1 MASSHQFAFPLPN
14 GLHARPASRLE
25 AVTRRYLAGITLTNH
40 RTGATADV
48 RSVLALIGLD
58 TRHQDACELTVSGP
72 DEREA
77 LAALTVFMRDT
88 LPHCDDPLPPGE
100 GDTTAPRLP
109 AMLSAEAITAFYGT
123 PVVPGV
129 AVGRILLAGGFQI
142 PASLPQSDCADPAAE
157 WETVAAALQRVI
169 AYYDQRLASAKNQ
182 LIRDLLLAHQAI
194 ARDPELSRQLHQA
207 IAQNGRT
214 AAGAIAD
221 TTTHFTD
228 RLARSG
234 SALLRER
241 GLDIQ
246 DVALHLLR
254 QVYGA
259 AAQTREIKLDAPT
272 ILLAESLTPG
282 QFLALDRTFL
292 RGLVLLHAGTTS
304 HTVILARSFGLPTL
318 TGAAVADAA
327 ALAGQEAVLDG
338 FAGALLTQL
347 TDPARRYYARE
358 QLRLIG
364 RQEQLQAIAARA
376 AAAPAVRKIE
386 IAANI
391 ASAGETAAAVAAGAE
406 GIGLF
411 RTEMLFLDRE
421 SPPDE
426 AEQFAA
432 YREVLTQAGGR
443 TVIIRTLD
451 SGGDKPLDYLH
462 LPAEDNPFL
471 GFRAV
476 RIYPRFEE
484 LFRTQIRALLRASVH
499 GKLKLLVPM
508 IAMLDEVRWVK
519 RIIAEEQVRCSAAG
533 IPFAATME
541 VGAMIEVPAAAFIMD
556 TLCHELDFFSIGTND
571 LLQYFTAAD
580 RANPNVAGLYN
591 PLQPAFLRLLKLV
604 VDEAHKHGKW
614 IGLCGEMGGHARWL
628 PLLAGLG
635 LDEISVPA
643 PAIAQIRA
651 ELAGWAPEQCRQLL
665 AAALNCATADEVA
678 VLLQQTSARA
688 AVPLFVPELLL
699 TAQTALNREE
709 AIKLATD
716 RLYVLGRTDDPRAL
730 ELAVLHRENNCSTG
744 FGFGFAIPHGQTDA
758 LRSDSL
764 ALVKLA
770 TPVAWNARDG
780 QPVSVIFLLC
790 VRASEPA
797 THHLPVLAR
806 LARRVLDPD
815 FRARIQAENDP
826 QTLNALLQ
834 EYLKTE

>member
-1 MASSHQFAFPLPN
+1 MALSLQFDFPLAN
-14 GLHARPASRLE
+14 GLHARPASLLE
-25 AVTRRYLAGITLTNH
+25 AVTRRYLAGITFVNR
-40 RTGATADV
+40 RTHAAAEV
-48 RSVLALIGLD
+48 KSVLALIGLD
-58 TRHQDACELTVSGP
+58 TRHLDPCELAVSGP

-77 LAALTVFMRDT
+77 LAALTAFIRDI
-88 LPHCDDPLPPGE
+88 LPRCDDPPPAGA
-100 GDTTAPRLP
+100 GPAVAPRLP
-109 AMLSAEAITAFYGT
+109 ALLATDALTAFYGT
-123 PVVPGV
+123 PVVPGIATGQV
-129 AVGRILLAGGFQI
+129 VLAGGFKI
-142 PASLPQSDCADPAAE
+142 PAALPLTGCLDPAAE
-157 WETVAAALQRVI
+157 WETVVAALQRVI
-169 AYYDQRLASAKNQ
+169 AYYDQRLAAAKNQ

-194 ARDPELSRQLHQA
+194 ARDPELSRQLYQA

-221 TTTHFTD
+221 TTAHFTD
-228 RLARSG
+228 LLARSG

-254 QVYGA
+254 QIYGA
-259 AAQTREIKLDAPT
+259 AAQTREIKLDAPA

-347 TDPARRYYARE
+347 TDPTRRYYARE

-364 RQEQLQAIAARA
+364 RQQHLQAIAARA
-376 AAAPAVRKIE
+376 ATPPVARKIE

-391 ASAGETAAAVAAGAE
+391 ATAGEAAAAFAAGAE

-421 SPPDE
+421 APPDE

-432 YREVLTQAGGR
+432 YREVLAQAGDHD
-443 TVIIRTLD
+443 VIIRTLD

-499 GKLKLLVPM
+499 GKLRLLVPM

-519 RIIAEEQVRCSAAG
+519 RIIVEEQARCTAAG
-533 IPFAATME
+533 IPFAPAME
-541 VGAMIEVPAAAFIMD
+541 IGAMIEVPAAAFIMD

-580 RANPNVAGLYN
+580 RANPNVAALYN

-614 IGLCGEMGGHARWL
+614 IGLCGEMGGQTRWL

-643 PAIAQIRA
+643 SALAQIRA
-651 ELAGWAPEQCRQLL
+651 ELASWAPEQCRQLL
-665 AAALNCATADEVA
+665 ATALNCATADEVA
-678 VLLQQTSARA
+678 RLLQQASAQA
-688 AVPLFVPELLL
+688 AVPLFAPELML
-699 TAQTALNREE
+699 TAQTALTREE

-716 RLYVLGRTDDPRAL
+716 RLYVLGRTDDSRAL
-730 ELAVLHRENNCSTG
+730 EVAVLARENNCSTG

-764 ALVKLA
+764 VLVKLT
-770 TPVAWNARDG
+770 TPVPWNALDG

-790 VRASEPA
+790 IRASESA
-797 THHLPVLAR
+797 SHHLPVLAR

-826 QTLNALLQ
+826 QALSSFLQ
-834 EYLKTE
+834 ENLKTE

>member
-1 MASSHQFAFPLPN
+1 MALSLQFIFPLPN
-14 GLHARPASRLE
+14 GLHARPASLLE
-25 AVTRRYLAGITLTNH
+25 AVTRRYLAGITLAN
-40 RTGATADV
+40 RRSGASADV
-48 RSVLALIGLD
+48 KSVLALIGLD

-77 LAALTVFMRDT
+77 LAALTVFIRDT
-88 LPHCDDPLPPGE
+88 LPHCDDPLPAG
-100 GDTTAPRLP
+100 GGAVAAPRLP
-109 AMLSAEAITAFYGT
+109 AMLSAEAITAFFGT
-123 PVVPGV
+123 PVVSGI
-129 AVGRILLAGGFQI
+129 AAGRVVLAGGFQI
-142 PASLPQSDCADPAAE
+142 PASLPQSGCADPAAE
-157 WETVAAALQRVI
+157 WETLAAALQRVI
-169 AYYDQRLASAKNQ
+169 AYYDQRLAAAKNQ
-182 LIRDLLLAHQAI
+182 LIRDLLQAHQAI

-221 TTTHFTD
+221 TTAHFTD
-228 RLARSG
+228 LLARSG

-246 DVALHLLR
+246 DVAIHLLR

-259 AAQTREIKLDAPT
+259 AAQTREIKLDAPA

-347 TDPARRYYARE
+347 TDTTRRYYARE

-364 RQEQLQAIAARA
+364 RQEHLQAIAAR

-391 ASAGETAAAVAAGAE
+391 ATAGEAAAAFAAGAE

-432 YREVLTQAGGR
+432 YREVLARAGER

-519 RIIAEEQVRCSAAG
+519 RIIAEEQARCAAAG

-556 TLCHELDFFSIGTND
+556 TLCQELDFFSIGTND

-580 RANPNVAGLYN
+580 RANPNVAALYN

-643 PAIAQIRA
+643 PAIAQIKA
-651 ELAGWAPEQCRQLL
+651 ELAGWPPAPCRQLL

-678 VLLQQTSARA
+678 GLLRQASAQA
-688 AVPLFVPELLL
+688 TVPLFAPELVL
-699 TAQTALNREE
+699 TGQTALTREE
-709 AIKLATD
+709 AVKLATD
-716 RLYVLGRTDDPRAL
+716 RLYVFGRTDDSRGL
-730 ELAVLHRENNCSTG
+730 EQVVLNREKNCSTG

-764 ALVKLA
+764 VLVKLNS
-770 TPVAWNARDG
+770 PVSWNALDG

-790 VRASEPA
+790 VRASETVTP
-797 THHLPVLAR
+797 HLPILAR
-806 LARRVLDPD
+806 LARRVMAPD
-815 FRARIQAENDP
+815 FRARIQAENEP
-826 QTLNALLQ
+826 QALYALLQ
-834 EYLKTE
+834 EYLKME

>member
-1 MASSHQFAFPLPN
+1 MALSLQFIFPLPN
-14 GLHARPASRLE
+14 GLHARPASLLE
-25 AVTRRYLAGITLTNH
+25 AVTRRYLAGITLAN
-40 RTGATADV
+40 RRSGASADV
-48 RSVLALIGLD
+48 KSVLALIGLD
-58 TRHQDACELTVSGP
+58 TRHHDACELTVSGP

-77 LAALTVFMRDT
+77 LAALTVFIRDT
-88 LPHCDDPLPPGE
+88 LPHCDDPLPDG
-100 GDTTAPRLP
+100 GGTVAAPRLP

-123 PVVPGV
+123 PVVSGI
-129 AVGRILLAGGFQI
+129 AAGRVVLAGGFQI
-142 PASLPQSDCADPAAE
+142 PASLPQSGCADPAAE
-157 WETVAAALQRVI
+157 WETLAAALQRVI
-169 AYYDQRLASAKNQ
+169 AYYDQRLAAAKNQ
-182 LIRDLLLAHQAI
+182 LIRDLLQAHQAI

-228 RLARSG
+228 LLARSG

-246 DVALHLLR
+246 DVAIHLLR

-259 AAQTREIKLDAPT
+259 AAQTREIKLDTPA

-347 TDPARRYYARE
+347 TDTTRRYYARE

-364 RQEQLQAIAARA
+364 RQEHLQTIAAR

-391 ASAGETAAAVAAGAE
+391 ATAGEAAAAFAAGAE

-421 SPPDE
+421 SPPAE

-432 YREVLTQAGGR
+432 YREVLAQAGQR

-508 IAMLDEVRWVK
+508 IAILDEVRWVK
-519 RIIAEEQVRCSAAG
+519 RIIAGEQARCAAAG

-541 VGAMIEVPAAAFIMD
+541 VGAMIEVPAAVFIMD
-556 TLCHELDFFSIGTND
+556 TLCQELDFFSIGTND

-580 RANPNVAGLYN
+580 RANPNVAALYN

-643 PAIAQIRA
+643 PAIAQIKA
-651 ELAGWAPEQCRQLL
+651 ELAGWPPAPCRQLL

-678 VLLQQTSARA
+678 GLLRQASAQA
-688 AVPLFVPELLL
+688 TVPLFAPELVL
-699 TAQTALNREE
+699 TGQTALTREE
-709 AIKLATD
+709 AVKLATD
-716 RLYVLGRTDDPRAL
+716 RLYVLGRTDDSRGL
-730 ELAVLHRENNCSTG
+730 EQVVLNREKNCSTG

-764 ALVKLA
+764 VLVKLNS
-770 TPVAWNARDG
+770 PVSWNALDG

-790 VRASEPA
+790 VRASETVTP
-797 THHLPVLAR
+797 HLPILAR
-806 LARRVLDPD
+806 LARRVMAPD
-815 FRARIQAENDP
+815 FRARIQAENEP
-826 QTLNALLQ
+826 QALYALLQ
-834 EYLKTE
+834 EYLKME

>member
-1 MASSHQFAFPLPN
+1 MALSLQFTFPLPN
-14 GLHARPASRLE
+14 GLHARPASLLE
-25 AVTRRYLAGITLTNH
+25 AVTRRYLAGITLTNR
-40 RTGATADV
+40 RTGAIADV
-48 RSVLALIGLD
+48 KSVLALIGLD
-58 TRHQDACELTVSGP
+58 TRHHDACELTVSGP

-77 LAALTVFMRDT
+77 LAALTVFIRDT
-88 LPHCDDPLPPGE
+88 LPHCDDPLPDGV
-100 GDTTAPRLP
+100 GAAVASRLP
-109 AMLSAEAITAFYGT
+109 PMVQPEPVAVFYGT
-123 PVVPGV
+123 PVVSGIGI
-129 AVGRILLAGGFQI
+129 GRVVLASGFQI
-142 PASLPQSDCADPAAE
+142 PASLPRTGCTDPAAE
-157 WETVAAALQRVI
+157 WETLAAALQRVI
-169 AYYDQRLASAKNQ
+169 AYYDQRLAVAKNQ
-182 LIRDLLLAHQAI
+182 LIRDLLTAHQAI
-194 ARDPELSRQLHQA
+194 ARDPELSRRLHQA
-207 IAQNGRT
+207 IAQDGRT

-221 TTTHFTD
+221 TTAHFTD
-228 RLARSG
+228 LLARSG

-259 AAQTREIKLDAPT
+259 AAQTREIKLEAPT

-347 TDPARRYYARE
+347 TDTTRRYYARE

-364 RQEQLQAIAARA
+364 RQEHLQAIAARS
-376 AAAPAVRKIE
+376 AAAPVTRKIE

-391 ASAGETAAAVAAGAE
+391 ATAGEAAAAFAAGAE

-432 YREVLTQAGGR
+432 YREVLAQAGER

-476 RIYPRFEE
+476 RIYPRFED

-519 RIIAEEQVRCSAAG
+519 RIIAEDQARCITAG

-580 RANPNVAGLYN
+580 RANPNVAALYN

-643 PAIAQIRA
+643 PAIAQIKA
-651 ELAGWAPEQCRQLL
+651 ELAGWPPEPCRQLL
-665 AAALNCATADEVA
+665 AAALNCATANEVA
-678 VLLQQTSARA
+678 GLLRQASAQA
-688 AVPLFVPELLL
+688 TVPLFTPELVL
-699 TAQTALNREE
+699 TGQTALTREE

-716 RLYVLGRTDDPRAL
+716 RLFVLGRTDDSRGL
-730 ELAVLHRENNCSTG
+730 EQAILDRENNCSTG
-744 FGFGFAIPHGQTDA
+744 FGFGFAIPHGKTDA

-764 ALVKLA
+764 VIVKLN
-770 TPVAWNARDG
+770 TPVAWNALDG

-790 VRASEPA
+790 VRDSETVAP
-797 THHLPVLAR
+797 HLPILAQ
-806 LARRVLDPD
+806 LARRVMDPA
-815 FRARIQAENDP
+815 FRTRVQAGNDP
-826 QTLNALLQ
+826 HSLYTLLQ
-834 EYLKTE
+834 ENLGGG